1 MSDVLGMLKGIL
13 GGGGKAPAV
22 STLPQKPRGL
32 YPFNMPSGGVQPGG
46 APTGGVSSGGVSSGG
61 VSTGA
66 ALTGSAPTVP
76 QSGVMAQALQQMP
89 TTKVN

>member
-13 GGGGKAPAV
+13 GGGGKAPAM
-22 STLPQKPRGL
+22 SALPQKPRGL

-46 APTGGVSSGGVSSGG
+46 APTGGVSSGGAP
-61 VSTGA
+61 TGA
-66 ALTGSAPTVP
+66 ALTGGAPTVP

>member
-13 GGGGKAPAV
+13 GGGGKAPAM

-32 YPFNMPSGGVQPGG
+32 YPFNMPSGGVQPGAVPSG
-46 APTGGVSSGGVSSGG
+46 GVPTGGALTGAAPTGG
-61 VSTGA
+61 
-66 ALTGSAPTVP
+66 APTVP